1 LLYIFYTTSPKICY
15 TRTQAGKDDSMKVNY
30 PERIED
36 TVTELKIIMSQQGTV
51 ATRQK
56 VQALYLLKSGLSQ
69 SITDVSEVLGV
80 HRITV
85 QRWLKQYSDGGLSSL
100 LKLGRTTGKPRA
112 ISSEIIAGIST
123 KINADSCE
131 FKSYKEIARWVKE
144 NYQVSVKS
152 QTLHKQVRYRMKAK
166 LKVPRRLSNKKD
178 PAAAI
183 EFKKN

>member
-1 LLYIFYTTSPKICY
+1 
-15 TRTQAGKDDSMKVNY
+15 MKVNY
-30 PERIED
+30 QERIED
-36 TVTELKIIMSQQGTV
+36 TVTELKIIMSQQRTV
-51 ATRQK
+51 TNRQK

-69 SITDVSEVLGV
+69 SITDVAELVGV

-85 QRWLKQYSDGGLSSL
+85 QRWFKQYSEGGLSSL
-100 LKLGRTTGKPRA
+100 LKLGQSTGRPRA

-123 KINADSCE
+123 KINSESCE
-131 FKSYKEIARWVKE
+131 FKSYKEIAKWVEE
-144 NYQVSVKS
+144 NYQVSVKY
-152 QTLHKQVRYRMKAK
+152 QTLHKQIRYRMKAK